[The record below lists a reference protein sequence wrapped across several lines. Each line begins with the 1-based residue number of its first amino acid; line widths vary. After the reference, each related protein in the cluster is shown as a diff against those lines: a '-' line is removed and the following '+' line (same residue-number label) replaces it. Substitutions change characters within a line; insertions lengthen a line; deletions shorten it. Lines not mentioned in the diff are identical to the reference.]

1 METYNTIPIWKKI
14 NLTINEAARYSGI
27 GRDKLY
33 EIAKTP
39 HCQFVLRNGSH
50 ILIKRKEF
58 EEYMSQI
65 TEV

>member
-39 HCQFVLRNGSH
+39 HCPYSNKK
-50 ILIKRKEF
+50 KR
-58 EEYMSQI
+58 
-65 TEV
+65 V

>member
-39 HCQFVLRNGSH
+39 HCPFVLRNGAH